1 MQQFPIFLNLTGF
14 PCAVVGGG
22 EVASRKISAL
32 LKAGAELTVIAPE
45 LAPELAA
52 LAAENKFI
60 YVAKPFHPEL
70 IKDMRLVVAATD
82 DGEINKQVYEYCE
95 TNKIL
100 INSVDQPE
108 ICRYTTPSIVNRSPL
123 IIAISSAGM
132 SPVLAR
138 RIRAML
144 ETMLPQNLSAIA
156 QYAGGLRSKI
166 KAAFSTIGE
175 RRQFW
180 EKFFTS
186 AIMTRYDSLTDKQ
199 KAQLVDEM
207 ISGQQ
212 PQGEV
217 WLVGAGPGDAELL
230 TLKAVQKMQL
240 ADVIVH
246 DRLVSKQILELAR
259 KDAEFICVGKQ
270 KNKHLK
276 PQTDINQILVDQ
288 AQKGLKVCRLKGG
301 DPFIFGRGGEEL
313 ETLVKHK
320 IPFEVVPAVTAAS
333 GCASY
338 AGIPLTHREYAR
350 KVVFVTGQN
359 SKAGQEPDWQAL
371 VRPYQTLVIYMGLAK
386 ARQIQ
391 DQLISHGMAA
401 TTPVAIVENGTTAE
415 QTVTCCQLNQLA
427 KFEQLKPGCPTL
439 LIIGDVV
446 KLHTQ
451 LNWFKK
457 PTEQSQQA
465 FSNYLNPDR

>member
-1 MQQFPIFLNLTGF
+1 MQQFPIFLNLSGF

-22 EVASRKISAL
+22 EVASRKVSAL
-32 LKAGAELTVIAPE
+32 LKAGAELTVIAPK
-45 LAPELAA
+45 LSPELAE
-52 LAAENKFI
+52 LADQKQFTYRQSPWA
-60 YVAKPFHPEL
+60 AEL

-82 DGEINKQVYEYCE
+82 DNAINQQIYHYCE
-95 TNKIL
+95 THKIL
-100 INSVDQPE
+100 VNAVDQPD

-156 QYAGGLRSKI
+156 EYAGGLRDKI
-166 KAAFSTIGE
+166 KKAFNSIGE

-186 AIMTRYDSLTDKQ
+186 AIMTRYDSLTEHQ
-199 KAQLVDEM
+199 KEQLVDDM
-207 ISGQQ
+207 ITGQQ
-212 PQGEV
+212 AQGEV
-217 WLVGAGPGDAELL
+217 WLVGAGPGDPELL
-230 TLKAVQKMQL
+230 TLKAVQKMQM

-246 DRLVSKQILELAR
+246 DRLVSSQILDLAR

-276 PQTDINQILVDQ
+276 QQTEINQLLVEQ
-288 AQKGLKVCRLKGG
+288 AASGKKVCRLKGG

-313 ETLVKHK
+313 ETLVEQQ
-320 IPFEVVPAVTAAS
+320 IPFEVVPAVTAAA

-338 AGIPLTHREYAR
+338 AGIPLTHRDYAR

-359 SKAGQEPDWQAL
+359 SKAGEQPDWQAL
-371 VRPYQTLVIYMGLAK
+371 VRPYQTLVIYMGLAR
-386 ARQIQ
+386 AA
-391 DQLISHGMAA
+391 LIEDELIKHGMSPD
-401 TTPVAIVENGTTAE
+401 TPVAIIENGTTAE
-415 QTVTCCQLNQLA
+415 QKVFCCKLNQLA
-427 KFEQLKPGCPTL
+427 DFEQHKKGSPTL
-439 LIIGDVV
+439 LIIGEVV
-446 KLHTQ
+446 KLHPK
-451 LNWFKK
+451 LNWY
-457 PTEQSQQA
+457 QSSHNQTTNA
-465 FSNYLNPDR
+465 FVNYLQNER